1 MTLDQLQTFL
11 WVARLKGV
19 RRAAEQMNIS
29 QPAVTARMQ
38 MLEDTLRV
46 KLFERTTRGISL
58 TREGELLRGYA
69 EQIAFVEEEIRQ
81 RVSDPTGLEALL
93 RVGAS
98 ETIAETWLPR
108 FLEQLSTAYPRIT
121 LDLTVDISFS
131 LREALMAGQLDLALL
146 MGPVSAYSVNN
157 IALPSFELGWY
168 RTVGSPE
175 PDFQQIPVISYAR
188 NTRPY
193 RELTEELTK
202 RHGPAVRVFSCASLS
217 ASIQMIA
224 AGIGVGPIPNA
235 LARDRVASG
244 QLQAF
249 DAGWTPSPLNFT
261 ASWRAEPR
269 NSLAER
275 CAHLAAEVAELWRS
289 ENMIASDYK

>member
-11 WVARLKGV
+11 WVARLQGV

-29 QPAVTARMQ
+29 QPAVTARLQ
-38 MLEDTLRV
+38 ALEDHLQV
-46 KLFERTTRGISL
+46 KLFERTTRGVIL

-69 EQIAFVEEEIRQ
+69 EQIAFVQDEIRQ
-81 RVSDPTGLEALL
+81 RVSDPTGLEGLF

-108 FLEQLSTAYPRIT
+108 FLEQLSTDYPRLT
-121 LDLTVDISFS
+121 LELTVDISFN
-131 LREALMAGQLDLALL
+131 LREALLAGQLDLALL

-157 IALPSFELGWY
+157 VALPSFDLGWY
-168 RTVGSPE
+168 RAAASPD
-175 PDFQQIPVISYAR
+175 PDFLRTPVISYAR

-193 RELTEELTK
+193 RELVEQLTK
-202 RHGPAVRVFSCASLS
+202 RYGPGVRVFSCASLS

-224 AGIGVGPIPNA
+224 SGIGVGPIPNA
-235 LARDRVASG
+235 LALDRVANG
-244 QLQAF
+244 QLQGF
-249 DAGWTPSPLNFT
+249 DPGWMPSPLDFT
-261 ASWRAEPR
+261 ASWMAEPR

-275 CAHLAAEVAELWRS
+275 CAHLAAR
-289 ENMIASDYK
+289 IANAK